1 MFVSFVLFVL
11 FCCVCF
17 VFGFVSYDLI
27 SFASPCACSPDAHR
41 KVMPHQQQQAPM
53 LQEAGDDSSSD
64 SEDEAAAVSSKRSGK
79 AVPKKAARSKDI
91 STWRC
96 SVSS

>member
-1 MFVSFVLFVL
+1 
-11 FCCVCF
+11 
-17 VFGFVSYDLI
+17 
-27 SFASPCACSPDAHR
+27 
-41 KVMPHQQQQAPM
+41 M

-64 SEDEAAAVSSKRSGK
+64 SEDEVEAVSSKRSGK